1 MKDSRVKW
9 INTRWGRGFQVFI
22 AFPIASIFCYL
33 FIFITPVMFISVPTI
48 FGFNMSVYMI
58 MIIFFALTGGLFWLL
73 ISLGT
78 SRYSEYISMK
88 APYLIPYILEN
99 NVWYRKS
106 VIDDN
111 GKYANIEWR
120 DNEKFYA
127 KLSLVTD
134 DEIREKEYL
143 VFNDTNNLYYYFI
156 SKEYVEDLYQYL
168 TNNYSTLEGYF
179 IVERR
184 YNRYQTIYSLKYLG
198 KE

>member
-9 INTRWGRGFQVFI
+9 IDSRWGRGFQVFI
-22 AFPIASIFCYL
+22 DFPIASILCYL
-33 FIFITPVMFISVPTI
+33 FIFIVPEIFIPVSTI
-48 FGFNMSVYMI
+48 FGFSMSVYTI
-58 MIIFFALTGGLFWLL
+58 MMIFFTLFGGLFWLL

-88 APYLIPYILEN
+88 SPYLIPYILEN
-99 NVWYRKS
+99 NTWYRKS

-111 GKYANIEWR
+111 GKYNNIEWR

-127 KLSLVTD
+127 KLYLETD
-134 DEIREKEYL
+134 SEHKDENYLTFSEINNNYLYFMSKEYL
-143 VFNDTNNLYYYFI
+143 
-156 SKEYVEDLYQYL
+156 EDIYSYL
-168 TNNYSTLEGYF
+168 NGHTLEGYF